1 MDEKSFLSTN
11 IRICR
16 EAADLT
22 QDELASILGV
32 GSRSTVAGWENGH
45 SAPEAYLV
53 PRIANALNVT
63 VDDLYMEGFKS
74 AYRVIGDD
82 SAGTYSEQVRKSLA
96 KAGNISLETAEVCC
110 KAIADEL
117 KARSTQDSDLEP
129 ISFPLFLSMRDDDYF
144 IMKEKTKLL
153 RKLKQQHHYSFS
165 EIQHH
170 MNSIDIDYDE
180 HICLGYYYM
189 LFSGDKV
196 PSQQLYERLYAF
208 LSKTKS
214 RK

>member
-1 MDEKSFLSTN
+1 MDEKTFLSTN

-22 QDELASILGV
+22 QDELASLLGI

-53 PRIANALNVT
+53 PRIADALNVT
-63 VDDLYMEGFKS
+63 VDDLYMGGYKP
-74 AYRVIGDD
+74 AYHTIGDD
-82 SAGTYSEQVRKSLA
+82 SDSTYSDQIRNFLSE
-96 KAGNISLETAEVCC
+96 AGNISLETAEICR
-110 KAIADEL
+110 KAIADEM
-117 KARSTQDSDLEP
+117 KARSTPDSDLEP

-144 IMKEKTKLL
+144 MMKEKAKLL
-153 RKLKQQHHYSFS
+153 RKLKRQHHYSFS
-165 EIQHH
+165 EIRDY
-170 MNSIDIDYDE
+170 MNNIDIDYDE

-196 PSQQLYERLYAF
+196 PSRQLYERLYAF
-208 LSKTKS
+208 LSKTKP